1 MSHLSTLKSQSA
13 MVFYSLLTFFIV
25 PYFTTPLLPPG
36 GGPNKCIVGFTVG
49 FLISIF
55 LWYMFG
61 EMLTTQ

>member
-25 PYFTTPLLPPG
+25 PLFTTPLLPG
-36 GGPNKCIVGFTVG
+36 TGPNKCIVGFTIG

-55 LWYMFG
+55 LWSIFG
-61 EMLTTQ
+61 EMLTSQ